1 MEEKKQK
8 SALTV
13 EEVTKMANQQIQLLY
28 KKLEESN
35 LQNAYRRI
43 DYLFRIVEGNFSK
56 DIKDKALKEIDEVMF
71 NSLDTKEFENDK

>member
-8 SALTV
+8 STLTV

-35 LQNAYRRI
+35 LQNAYKRI
-43 DYLFRIVEGNFSK
+43 EYLFRIVEGNFSEE
-56 DIKDKALKEIDEVMF
+56 IKNKALKEIDEVLF
-71 NSLDTKEFENDK
+71 SSLDTKELKDDK